1 MPEAEGDISPSGEGH
16 ISLSGEIHYSLSGE
30 YGTSMHHTHIISG
43 YCLPCCRLP
52 HWVAIGNG
60 KEQDSVF
67 HQLDNGGD
75 SYKWYNGD
83 YVILPL
89 EPTIYDK
96 MWLLFLNYFPVVLAM
111 MVL

>member
-16 ISLSGEIHYSLSGE
+16 ISLSGE
-30 YGTSMHHTHIISG
+30 YGTSVHHTHIISG
-43 YCLPCCRLP
+43 YCLPCCRLS

-67 HQLDNGGD
+67 HQLDSGGD

-83 YVILPL
+83 YIILPL

-96 MWLLFLNYFPVVLAM
+96 MWLLS
-111 MVL
+111 